1 MLCEAWCV
9 VLSMDFQCVY
19 VCVCVCVSSGG
30 VSTAPWTRVP
40 PLRQTLL
47 GRRPPT
53 NCPLSWVPMRA
64 RMISLCAR
72 PCSRLVWE
80 CVCRWGV
87 HFVGARVVC
96 CVVCVCVCRGGVC
109 VCVCVCRG
117 VFCVCVCV
125 CVGGCFV

>member
-9 VLSMDFQCVY
+9 VLSMDFQCVC

-72 PCSRLVWE
+72 PVSR
-80 CVCRWGV
+80 
-87 HFVGARVVC
+87 F
-96 CVVCVCVCRGGVC
+96 VVCVCVCLCVCVCVFVCVCLCVCVFVC
-109 VCVCVCRG
+109 VCVCVC
-117 VFCVCVCV
+117 VCLCVCVCV
-125 CVGGCFV
+125 CV